1 MTTPA
6 LERLCQRYPA
16 LSLCADSMEAALA
29 ALIPCFESGGKLL
42 VCGNGGS
49 APDSEHLVGELLK
62 GFLLRRQIP
71 AKDRDALRAIGGDAG
86 EEIAAL
92 LEGALP
98 AIALTSHPSLSTAV
112 ANDCKRGDM
121 SFAQQVYGLGRAGDV
136 LLGIST
142 SGNSQNVINA
152 FYVARLRGLTTI
164 LLTGRSGG
172 SLGDIADISIRVPA
186 DNVVEIQELHL
197 PVYHS
202 LAIALEERFFGS
214 QNSRS
219 TPAPT

>member
-1 MTTPA
+1 
-6 LERLCQRYPA
+6 
-16 LSLCADSMEAALA
+16 MEAALA
-29 ALIPCFESGGKLL
+29 AMISSFKSGGKLL

-49 APDSEHLVGELLK
+49 AADSEHLVGELLK
-62 GFLLRRQIP
+62 GFLLRRPIP
-71 AKDRDALRAIGGDAG
+71 EEEFTALREIGGDAG
-86 EEIAAL
+86 EEIASL

-121 SFAQQVYGLGRAGDV
+121 SFAQQVYGLGRADDV

-197 PVYHS
+197 PVYHA
-202 LAIALEERFFGS
+202 LAIALEEHFFGS
-214 QNSRS
+214 QK
-219 TPAPT
+219 